1 MATSMAEP
9 THDTPN
15 DFDVEKILLQLKRW
29 QEKLLDMS
37 KANPLLGLN
46 RARAAKLK
54 IVAPELAD
62 IFEEI
67 VLKESELHLPF
78 IKKMKSKKAEDALID
93 IDAKIE
99 EEKER
104 YQIEEGDITFE
115 FSTPADLRRKLRR
128 IYDNSR
134 TTVEERGVVTLY
146 LTFGVIQWNDGLL
159 GESVSPIL
167 LVPCE
172 LISKGPNTALRLR
185 MTDDEIQL
193 NPAVVYYF
201 REKHKLDLPELTQD
215 LDQTS
220 LISFLKKIEEAIG
233 EHRWEVANEIW
244 LGTFS
249 FESLVLY
256 QDLKSLANIA
266 CSNPL
271 IAALAHASRGHGEE
285 SEALGEDLDS
295 LPTPDIVPLPVLPA
309 DSSQLKALTY
319 ANGKKSLVIHGP
331 PGTGKSQ
338 TISNII
344 ADALGKNKKVLF
356 VSAKMAALNVVFDRL
371 KKEGLGEF
379 CLEAHGTKAGKLKI
393 IEELKRTVES
403 DGVGRIGSLEQ
414 ELESLRHIRQQLND
428 YVTAL
433 HEPISPL
440 GLSVFQ
446 AIGRFAKL
454 QKGPDIKAS
463 LPWENVLDASMQDVN
478 GCIDVL
484 AEITHMAGI
493 FDVRNTHPLR
503 GFSGLEYSLQIQ
515 EQLES
520 DLRFLSQSFTDL
532 VNLLEQLK
540 QLFPE
545 QSFSFEDLAALI
557 PALDAVS
564 KIKKLPH
571 DWWTLDEAKIIEKKK
586 ILEEALVMA
595 KEFNEKRIRY
605 QVFSG
610 LPHKETV
617 ELLKEI
623 ETTFNPW
630 VKRLTVSY
638 FKWKGGVRQKLKS
651 NIKLGHKNIREYH
664 FNAKRLS
671 ELEDWFVR
679 CAPTLSE
686 ELPAQQF
693 TDLQAIGEAVAQC
706 DTAILLFRSLPT
718 YDWRQSMIAPLDP
731 QISNASAAIVST
743 FNQRTALIHTTA
755 QKIDKWWAG
764 GFMNNLSALQ
774 IPLRDFSLRAKEILA
789 GIGQL
794 REWVLLQ
801 KEIQRCEDLNLG
813 TFLRSV
819 GDADAASLPLIF
831 EKRFLSFWIDAAI
844 NSRKGLADFS
854 GTKQEEL
861 IEKFR
866 VLDERMRRLANFHI
880 KASAALASKKV
891 KSAQS
896 GLGNGSEI
904 GILRFEMQ
912 KRKKI
917 KPLRRLFSEIPHVL
931 QALKPCMLMSPVS
944 VSTFLKPGSFH
955 FDLVIFDEASQ
966 LPTPEAIPSIL
977 RAEQVIVAGDPNQLP
992 PTSFFD
998 ASFTGESEEEA
1009 EEEQFR
1015 SSLESLLDD
1024 CVAVVPVF
1032 QEAYLKWHYRSHDER
1047 LINFS
1052 NHYFYENRLMTF
1064 PSTRTDNDGIG
1075 VCLEYLPD
1083 GVWDR
1088 GKSRTNRRE
1097 ARRAAQL
1104 AIEHF
1109 TKFPERSLGIVA
1121 LNSYQREAIED
1132 AISEELIARPELL
1145 PFFDPSRQDG
1155 FFVKSLESVQG
1166 DERDVI
1172 IISVGYAKNADGV
1185 LALNFGPL
1193 NMDGGWR
1200 RLNVL
1205 VTRARWQ
1212 IILLTSLRSSELHGV
1227 NPNNRG
1233 ALALKNFIAYAERGG
1248 SLPPDLARATEGETD
1263 DFEDE
1268 VRAVLMERGFVVDAQ
1283 VGVSSFRID
1292 LAIRDPRDQ
1301 TRYLIGIECDGAT
1314 YHSSRVAR
1322 DRDLLREKILRDMGW
1337 KLHRVWSTEW
1347 FHNRD
1352 AAITLMLHGIERVMS
1367 QDLSESVPAA
1377 IVSVDEE
1384 FTFET
1389 LPAAKVLKE
1398 YKPGVPYEKYKKRFK
1413 REILMLPKNIY
1424 WLKDAIFNVVEVEG
1438 PMHKELLQERL
1449 KDVFGVEKIGANIDS
1464 NIDQALKSLVRSGP
1478 LESKKG
1484 FIWSETRETSR
1495 FRVPGDGVKRPLRYI
1510 SPQELSL
1517 AILYLVEDQF
1527 GMMRDQIPKSIT
1539 KLFEI
1544 SRTDPDEADRLRDVI
1559 DDLIETQRLVG
1570 NGNQIYLP

>member
-1 MATSMAEP
+1 
-9 THDTPN
+9 
-15 DFDVEKILLQLKRW
+15 
-29 QEKLLDMS
+29 
-37 KANPLLGLN
+37 
-46 RARAAKLK
+46 
-54 IVAPELAD
+54 
-62 IFEEI
+62 
-67 VLKESELHLPF
+67 
-78 IKKMKSKKAEDALID
+78 
-93 IDAKIE
+93 
-99 EEKER
+99 
-104 YQIEEGDITFE
+104 
-115 FSTPADLRRKLRR
+115 
-128 IYDNSR
+128 
-134 TTVEERGVVTLY
+134 
-146 LTFGVIQWNDGLL
+146 
-159 GESVSPIL
+159 
-167 LVPCE
+167 
-172 LISKGPNTALRLR
+172 
-185 MTDDEIQL
+185 
-193 NPAVVYYF
+193 
-201 REKHKLDLPELTQD
+201 
-215 LDQTS
+215 
-220 LISFLKKIEEAIG
+220 
-233 EHRWEVANEIW
+233 
-244 LGTFS
+244 
-249 FESLVLY
+249 
-256 QDLKSLANIA
+256 
-266 CSNPL
+266 
-271 IAALAHASRGHGEE
+271 
-285 SEALGEDLDS
+285 
-295 LPTPDIVPLPVLPA
+295 
-309 DSSQLKALTY
+309 
-319 ANGKKSLVIHGP
+319 
-331 PGTGKSQ
+331 
-338 TISNII
+338 
-344 ADALGKNKKVLF
+344 
-356 VSAKMAALNVVFDRL
+356 
-371 KKEGLGEF
+371 
-379 CLEAHGTKAGKLKI
+379 
-393 IEELKRTVES
+393 
-403 DGVGRIGSLEQ
+403 
-414 ELESLRHIRQQLND
+414 
-428 YVTAL
+428 
-433 HEPISPL
+433 
-440 GLSVFQ
+440 
-446 AIGRFAKL
+446 
-454 QKGPDIKAS
+454 
-463 LPWENVLDASMQDVN
+463 
-478 GCIDVL
+478 
-484 AEITHMAGI
+484 
-493 FDVRNTHPLR
+493 
-503 GFSGLEYSLQIQ
+503 
-515 EQLES
+515 
-520 DLRFLSQSFTDL
+520 
-532 VNLLEQLK
+532 
-540 QLFPE
+540 
-545 QSFSFEDLAALI
+545 
-557 PALDAVS
+557 
-564 KIKKLPH
+564 
-571 DWWTLDEAKIIEKKK
+571 
-586 ILEEALVMA
+586 
-595 KEFNEKRIRY
+595 
-605 QVFSG
+605 
-610 LPHKETV
+610 
-617 ELLKEI
+617 
-623 ETTFNPW
+623 
-630 VKRLTVSY
+630 
-638 FKWKGGVRQKLKS
+638 
-651 NIKLGHKNIREYH
+651 
-664 FNAKRLS
+664 
-671 ELEDWFVR
+671 
-679 CAPTLSE
+679 
-686 ELPAQQF
+686 
-693 TDLQAIGEAVAQC
+693 
-706 DTAILLFRSLPT
+706 
-718 YDWRQSMIAPLDP
+718 MIAPLDP

-743 FNQRTALIHTTA
+743 FNQRRALILSTA
-755 QKIDKWWAG
+755 HKIDNFWAN
-764 GFMNNLSALQ
+764 GFVNNFGVLRM
-774 IPLRDFSLRAKEILA
+774 PLKDFSPRATEVLA

-801 KEIQRCEDLNLG
+801 KEIQRCETLNLG

-819 GDADAASLPLIF
+819 GDANAVSLPLIF
-831 EKRFLSFWIDAAI
+831 ERRFFSFWIDAAI

-854 GTKQEEL
+854 GAKQEEL

-866 VLDERMRRLANFHI
+866 VLDERMRRLANIHI
-880 KASAALASKKV
+880 KASAALASRKV

-917 KPLRRLFSEIPHVL
+917 KPLRKLFSEIPHVL

-944 VSTFLKPGSFH
+944 VSTFLKPGTFH

-998 ASFTGESEEEA
+998 ASFAGESDEEA
-1009 EEEQFR
+1009 EEEQFK

-1024 CVAVVPVF
+1024 CVAIVPVF

-1052 NHYFYENRLMTF
+1052 NHYFYENRLITF
-1064 PSTRTDNDGIG
+1064 PSTRTDNNGIG

-1097 ARRAAQL
+1097 ARKAAQM

-1132 AISEELIARPELL
+1132 AISEELIARPDLL

-1200 RLNVL
+1200 RLDVL

-1268 VRAVLMERGFVVDAQ
+1268 VRAVLMERGFIVDAQ

-1347 FHNRD
+1347 FHNRE
-1352 AAITLMLHGIERVMS
+1352 AAITLMLHSIERVMS
-1367 QDLSESVPAA
+1367 QDLSESVPTA

-1384 FTFET
+1384 FTFES
-1389 LPAAKVLKE
+1389 LPQPKVPKQ
-1398 YKPGVPYEKYKKRFK
+1398 YKSGIPYEKYKKRFK

-1424 WLKDAIFNVVEVEG
+1424 WLKDAIFNIVEVEG

-1478 LESKKG
+1478 LDSKKG
-1484 FIWSETRETSR
+1484 FIWSETREITR
-1495 FRVPGDGVKRPLRYI
+1495 FRIPGDGVKRPLHYI

-1517 AILYLVEDQF
+1517 AVLYLVEDQF

-1544 SRTDPDEADRLRDVI
+1544 SRTDPEEADRLRDVI
-1559 DDLIETQRLVG
+1559 DDLIETQQLVG
-1570 NGNQIYLP
+1570 NGNQINLP